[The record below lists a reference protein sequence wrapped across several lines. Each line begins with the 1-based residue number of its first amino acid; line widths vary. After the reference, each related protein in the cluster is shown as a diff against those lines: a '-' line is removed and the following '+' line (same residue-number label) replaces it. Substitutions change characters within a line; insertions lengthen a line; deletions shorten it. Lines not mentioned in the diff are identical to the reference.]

1 MGSIENIY
9 IYIYISKDFYFFHF
23 PVDNFTQGN
32 LMQRMTDALSRMLND
47 PSTRLAMRTLGER
60 EGEMRDFVASGNNQS
75 SESQQQPV
83 NADDENHSNN
93 NQSQHEVEPNAD
105 PRSPQNTNDRDVREE
120 DEMESQP
127 SLATDQSVPD
137 SAKLVP
143 DITIEDCNQ
152 GHVQLPEESKASS
165 QPCEQKGKT
174 FKTIDQGDT
183 KETNTVSNDQTLP
196 DSSDSVINANETI
209 NSTTLSQNSA
219 KLGNWIIFL

>member
-1 MGSIENIY
+1 
-9 IYIYISKDFYFFHF
+9 
-23 PVDNFTQGN
+23 
-32 LMQRMTDALSRMLND
+32 MQRMTDALSRMLND

-75 SESQQQPV
+75 SESQNVV
-83 NADDENHSNN
+83 NVDDENHSNN

-105 PRSPQNTNDRDVREE
+105 PISPHNTNEEDVREE

-127 SLATDQSVPD
+127 SLATDQSLPD

-152 GHVQLPEESKASS
+152 GHLQLHEESEASS
-165 QPCEQKGKT
+165 HPCKQKEKT
-174 FKTIDQGDT
+174 FETIDQGVP

-196 DSSDSVINANETI
+196 DSSDSVINAND
-209 NSTTLSQNSA
+209 STLISQNSA
-219 KLGNWIIFL
+219 KSGNWIILL

>member
-1 MGSIENIY
+1 MLHY
-9 IYIYISKDFYFFHF
+9 IYASTLFYFINF

-83 NADDENHSNN
+83 NVDDENQSNN
-93 NQSQHEVEPNAD
+93 NQSQNEVERNTD
-105 PRSPQNTNDRDVREE
+105 PSSPQNTNEENVREE

-127 SLATDQSVPD
+127 ILTMDQSVTD

-152 GHVQLPEESKASS
+152 RCVQLHEESEASS
-165 QPCEQKGKT
+165 QHCEEKGKT
-174 FKTIDQGDT
+174 FETIDKDET
-183 KETNTVSNDQTLP
+183 RETNIVSNDQTLP
-196 DSSDSVINANETI
+196 DSTGAIINANETI
-209 NSTTLSQNSA
+209 NSTPISQKSA
-219 KLGNWIIFL
+219 KSGN

>member
-1 MGSIENIY
+1 MY
-9 IYIYISKDFYFFHF
+9 F

-60 EGEMRDFVASGNNQS
+60 EGEMRDFVASGNNQT

-83 NADDENHSNN
+83 NVDDENQSNN
-93 NQSQHEVEPNAD
+93 NQSHNEVEQNTNPI
-105 PRSPQNTNDRDVREE
+105 SPQNTNEGNVREE
-120 DEMESQP
+120 DEMDSQP
-127 SLATDQSVPD
+127 ILTMDQSVPD

-152 GHVQLPEESKASS
+152 GHVQLHEESEGSS
-165 QPCEQKGKT
+165 QPCEQNGKT
-174 FKTIDQGDT
+174 ILETIDQGET
-183 KETNTVSNDQTLP
+183 KETNIVSNDQTLP

-209 NSTTLSQNSA
+209 NSTQGSQNSA
-219 KLGNWIIFL
+219 KSGKWIILL

>member
-1 MGSIENIY
+1 MIY

-23 PVDNFTQGN
+23 TVDNFTQGN

-75 SESQQQPV
+75 SESQQPV
-83 NADDENHSNN
+83 NVDDENQSNN
-93 NQSQHEVEPNAD
+93 NESQNEVDPNTH
-105 PRSPQNTNDRDVREE
+105 PSSPQNTNEGDIHEE
-120 DEMESQP
+120 VEMESQP
-127 SLATDQSVPD
+127 ILTMEQSVPD

-183 KETNTVSNDQTLP
+183 KETNTVSNEQTLP

>member
-1 MGSIENIY
+1 
-9 IYIYISKDFYFFHF
+9 
-23 PVDNFTQGN
+23 
-32 LMQRMTDALSRMLND
+32 MQRMTDALSRMLND

-75 SESQQQPV
+75 SESQNVV
-83 NADDENHSNN
+83 NVDDENHSNK
-93 NQSQHEVEPNAD
+93 NQSQNEVEPNTD
-105 PRSPQNTNDRDVREE
+105 PRSPQNTNERDVREE

-152 GHVQLPEESKASS
+152 GHVQLHEESEASS
-165 QPCEQKGKT
+165 QPCEQNGKT

-183 KETNTVSNDQTLP
+183 KETNIVSNDQTLP

-209 NSTTLSQNSA
+209 NSTPISQNREKS
-219 KLGNWIIFL
+219 GNWIILL